1 MTVKTVILSLLTAA
15 LVLAAAPFTGS
26 AAGHSNNA
34 PVTKETVEETLRETT
49 KRVQQLPGRRRQ
61 GAQQALDLMRTQS
74 PELCRLT
81 GLEYVADTAILNEAE
96 AQIAA
101 DGEDLTE
108 EVGSENADLADAVEL
123 DENGQ
128 VIGDAGEDLEELEEE
143 NPDETPVDIATFR
156 SLWLNYVD
164 ADGDDM
170 TSAGVEKQ
178 QLMNVILDWLGTQ
191 YRFGGSTRRGIDCS
205 AFTRMLYE
213 ETAEIELPRTAN
225 VQYGVGQR
233 IDKIEELQFGD
244 LIFFKTRRY
253 ASITHVG
260 MYLGDNLFAHA
271 SSRYGVTISSL
282 ESGYYNSRFR
292 GGSRLTDRDLAELA
306 IPSTDSAS
314 AE

>member
-1 MTVKTVILSLLTAA
+1 MTVKTVLISFLTAA
-15 LVLAAAPFTGS
+15 VVMAAAPFNGM
-26 AAGHSNNA
+26 AARNNNT

-49 KRVQQLPGRRRQ
+49 KRVQKLPGRRRA
-61 GAQQALDLMRTQS
+61 GANQALDLMRTKS

-81 GLEYVADTAILNEAE
+81 GLEYAADTAVIGAAD

-108 EVGSENADLADAVEL
+108 ELGDVDPNLADNVEL
-123 DENGQ
+123 DEDGQ
-128 VIGDAGEDLEELEEE
+128 VIGDVGEDLDELEEE
-143 NPDETPVDIATFR
+143 NPEETPVDIATFR

-170 TSAGVEKQ
+170 TPAGVEKQ
-178 QLMNVILDWLGTQ
+178 QLMNVILDWLGTR
-191 YRFGGSTRRGIDCS
+191 YRFGGTTRRGIDCS
-205 AFTRMLYE
+205 AFTRMLYR

-225 VQYGVGQR
+225 IQYGVGER
-233 IDKIEELQFGD
+233 IEKIEDLAFGD
-244 LIFFKTRRY
+244 LVFFKTRRY
-253 ASITHVG
+253 ARITHVG

-282 ESGYYNSRFR
+282 ESNYYSNRFR
-292 GGSRLTDRDLAELA
+292 GGGRLTDRDLAELE

-314 AE
+314 AK